1 MSLNN
6 SRGFPS
12 ILLVY
17 VSILHTAGE
26 TKLSKNGKKNM
37 SFFQCYP
44 VAINQTQ
51 GAVSLAFLHKIFEQ
65 KYMRASVRAIET
77 IIKLFDF
84 DL

>member
-12 ILLVY
+12 ILLLNFSV
-17 VSILHTAGE
+17 L
-26 TKLSKNGKKNM
+26 
-37 SFFQCYP
+37 CYP
-44 VAINQTQ
+44 VAINQKQ

-65 KYMRASVRAIET
+65 KYMRASVRAIEA

>member
-1 MSLNN
+1 MSVNN

-12 ILLVY
+12 ILLVNF
-17 VSILHTAGE
+17 SSLHTEGK

-37 SFFQCYP
+37 RFFVNP
-44 VAINQTQ
+44 VAINKKQ
-51 GAVSLAFLHKIFEQ
+51 GAVSLAFLHRLFEQ
-65 KYMRASVRAIET
+65 KIYMCGSVRAIET